1 MKPTTT
7 FTIQKKTFF
16 DAINAASKTSLTQGQ
31 CERLY
36 QDPVLSAIVFSLN
49 DDYTLSVMAAG
60 KHRSVSTSVPLIE
73 RKGDTRDFA
82 IMELDIYPIL
92 RRLDDQEIR
101 VELYEHQAVFHHS
114 YGTFTVPLVTEG
126 LDVFFSVFHFLE
138 NRPCTH
144 KVEIEAPFFHSM
156 TRRLCRYTAQDE
168 LRPALAGICIRRKDG
183 HINFVGTDSHRLMR
197 ITKEDQECSLESS
210 LIIQIDI
217 IKILRSI
224 TPRTGFITLYYS
236 EYNEKEEDNFVCHA
250 VIDNGTDFW
259 FIPTERK
266 YPNYD
271 TVIPQKSTWTLNIQR
286 TLFKQSLD
294 RISLFTDVHNIIRMD
309 TRKDSIILSGK
320 DKDFSLQATE
330 TLPCEYQGT
339 PMKIGIRIKNM
350 DEILSSMKSRSVVMC
365 GRKPDEPVIITP
377 GEPSKDEEVT
387 ILFMPCAISDDE
399 EE

>member
-36 QDPVLSAIVFSLN
+36 LNPVLSAIVFSLN
-49 DDYTLSVMAAG
+49 DYYTLSVMAAG
-60 KHRSVSTSVPLIE
+60 KHRCVSTSVPLIE

-92 RRLDDQEIR
+92 RRLDDQEIK

-126 LDVFFSVFHFLE
+126 LDVFFSVFHSLE
-138 NRPCTH
+138 QRLCTH

-156 TRRLCRYTAQDE
+156 TRRLCRYTAQDD
-168 LRPALAGICIRRKDG
+168 LRPVLAGIHIRQKAGKLDFVATDG
-183 HINFVGTDSHRLMR
+183 HRLMR

-210 LIIQIDI
+210 LTIQLDI

-224 TPRTGFITLYYS
+224 TPRTGLITLYYS
-236 EYNEKEEDNFVCHA
+236 EYNEKEADSFVCHA
-250 VIDNGTDFW
+250 IIDNGADFW

-271 TVIPQKSTWTLNIQR
+271 TVTPKKSTWTLNIQR

-294 RISLFTDVHNIIRMD
+294 RISLFTDLHDIIRMD
-309 TRKDSIILSGK
+309 TRKDSITLFGK

-330 TLPCEYQGT
+330 TLPCQYQGT

-350 DEILSSMKSRSVVMC
+350 DEILSSMKSRSVVMQ
-365 GRKPDEPVIITP
+365 GHKPFDPVIITP
-377 GEPSKDEEVT
+377 GEQSKDEEVT